1 MGAVAEDKN
10 VRFRGTQSTLPKI
23 RTIGQARSW
32 YEDIYHWI
40 LTRTWPQFFGFVFLA
55 FLSLNTL
62 FACLYLLQPGS
73 IANARPGSFE
83 DMFFFSVQTLATIGY
98 GGMMPATRYG
108 HVIVTM
114 EALTGIVSVALMTGI
129 TFAKFSRPIARIL
142 FSEKM
147 VIAPRDGVPHL
158 MFRMANWRH
167 NQVVEAQLRFILL
180 VTETTREGES
190 LRRPQE
196 IALVRDKNPMFALTW
211 VAMHKID
218 ESSPFYGDDAIERL
232 RARRGEMFL
241 TLTGFDETIMQT
253 IHARR
258 TYSLDDIIAGARFA
272 DIIQVQEDGTRELD
286 YTKFHEVVMLDRA

>member
-1 MGAVAEDKN
+1 MAEEKN
-10 VRFRGTQSTLPKI
+10 VRFRGTRSTLPKI
-23 RTIGQARSW
+23 RAVGQARSW
-32 YEDIYHWI
+32 YDDIYHWI
-40 LTRTWPQFFGFVFLA
+40 LTRTWPQFFGFVGLVFLA
-55 FLSLNTL
+55 INTL

-108 HVIVTM
+108 HVIVTF

-129 TFAKFSRPIARIL
+129 TFAKFSRPVARIL

-167 NQVVEAQLRFILL
+167 NQVVEAQLRLILL
-180 VTETTREGES
+180 VSETTREGDT
-190 LRRPQE
+190 LRRPE
-196 IALVRDKNPMFALTW
+196 EVPLVRDKNPMFALTW

-218 ESSPFYGDDAIERL
+218 ESSPFFGPGALERL
-232 RARRGEMFL
+232 RGLRAEMFL
-241 TLTGFDETIMQT
+241 SITGYDETIMQS
-253 IHARR
+253 IHARC
-258 TYSLDDIIAGARFA
+258 TYQLDDIVPNARFA
-272 DIIQVQEDGTRELD
+272 DIISLKNDGTRELD
-286 YTKFHEVVMLDRA
+286 YTKFQEIVALDNPS

>member
-1 MGAVAEDKN
+1 V
-10 VRFRGTQSTLPKI
+10 
-23 RTIGQARSW
+23 GQARAW
-32 YEDIYHWI
+32 HEDIYHWI
-40 LTRTWPQFFGFVFLA
+40 LTRTWPQFFAFVFLA
-55 FLSLNTL
+55 FLGLNTL
-62 FACLYLLQPGS
+62 FACLYLLQTGS

-98 GGMMPATRYG
+98 GGMTPATRYG

-129 TFAKFSRPIARIL
+129 TFAKFSRPLARIL

-167 NQVVEAQLRFILL
+167 NQVVEAQLRLVLL
-180 VTETTREGES
+180 VTEVTREGDS

-196 IALVRDKNPMFALTW
+196 IPLVRDKNPMFALTW
-211 VAMHKID
+211 VAMHAID
-218 ESSPFYGDDAIERL
+218 ETSPFHGEDAIERL
-232 RARRGEMFL
+232 RARKGEMFL
-241 TLTGFDETIMQT
+241 TVTGYDETIMQT

-258 TYSLDDIIAGARFA
+258 AYSLDDIVKNARFA
-272 DIIQVQEDGTRELD
+272 DIISVEEDGTRKLD
-286 YTKFHEVVMLDRA
+286 YTRFHEVVPLDS